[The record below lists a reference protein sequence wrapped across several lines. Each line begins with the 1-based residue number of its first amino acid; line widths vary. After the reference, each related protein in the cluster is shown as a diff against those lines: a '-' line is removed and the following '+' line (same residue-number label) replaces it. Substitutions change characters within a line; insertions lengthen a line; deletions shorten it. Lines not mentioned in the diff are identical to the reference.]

1 MKRRDFIGL
10 VSALP
15 FMGWLGT
22 KHKHNGFIPENIG
35 CCSLSAE
42 HGHVLWTS
50 FYPPSEGMWIEYK
63 LKMSAQWF
71 EDKMN
76 PVLCGGRAVPN
87 RLAELLV
94 DKIGMPGVDLFTLT
108 DLECWTD
115 TLLTYK
121 LEYDQYGMFNKIGGT
136 PYMEY
141 AKRVERQ
148 LPCGPVVNHWI
159 VSATGLSKP
168 TTIDSNMRP
177 QTKLNDY
184 LPPDPD
190 CHLIAV
196 GWNMSVTSEECNS
209 IQERRKHRIARA
221 IETAT
226 KSYQA

>member
-10 VSALP
+10 IGALP
-15 FMGWLGT
+15 FMGWLET
-22 KHKHNGFIPENIG
+22 KVKATDPVIG
-35 CCSLSAE
+35 SHSLSAE

-177 QTKLNDY
+177 QTKLYDY
-184 LPPDPD
+184 LPRLDPD
-190 CHLIAV
+190 CHLSAV
-196 GWNMSVTSEECNS
+196 GWNMSVASEV
-209 IQERRKHRIARA
+209 IQERRKHRIART

-226 KSYQA
+226 KSYQV